1 MAAETFGRRSRAKRA
16 VAVGDALKRL
26 TASLGIGPKLKEME
40 LLASWESVVGEQI
53 ARVATAER
61 IERGTLYVSVT
72 SAPWRAELTLRRMEL
87 IGRLNA
93 AAGRKVISEIRF
105 R

>member
-16 VAVGDALKRL
+16 VSVGEALKRL
-26 TASLGIGPKLKEME
+26 TASLGIAPKMKEME

-53 ARVATAER
+53 ARVAKAER

-72 SAPWRAELTLRRMEL
+72 SAPWRAELTLRRVELME
-87 IGRLNA
+87 RLNA

>member
-16 VAVGDALKRL
+16 VPVGEALKRL
-26 TASLGIGPKLKEME
+26 ASSLGIAPKLKEME

-53 ARVATAER
+53 ARVAKAER
-61 IERGTLYVSVT
+61 IERGTLYVVVT
-72 SAPWRAELTLRRMEL
+72 SAPWRAELTLRRVEL
-87 IGRLNA
+87 MDRLND